1 MKLLWRAKK
10 VFEARHNRRSAILL
24 GLILGFS
31 LVLGIASRWLVP
43 TLITQAY
50 NGEAPAYIN
59 RLITGQ
65 AHHSLEKYLS
75 AWQATAA
82 FLFWGFLAV
91 GLLIVGLVR
100 PWLIGLLCRIDDALG
115 RRILLSLPK
124 NYDCEAPRGGR
135 QYIVTAVIAGV
146 LGGSFLDILFDREHW
161 PFSPYSMYASVQGSD
176 YIATRLYGV
185 TDHGEFSV
193 IPKVGARP
201 ASPYLGFDDQ
211 GRFLF
216 ALHRM
221 PDKARREALSYFWR
235 RYDRQ
240 RSQGLHSGPSLREL
254 KLYRMTWR
262 LDPSLPPSE
271 HPLSIV
277 ELSAIATSEA
287 TVD

>member
-1 MKLLWRAKK
+1 MK
-10 VFEARHNRRSAILL
+10 VFDASHNRRSAILF
-24 GLILGFS
+24 GIMLGFY
-31 LVLGIASRWLVP
+31 LVLGLVCQWVVP
-43 TLITQAY
+43 ALITQAY

-82 FLFWGFLAV
+82 ALLWGFPAV
-91 GLLIVGLVR
+91 GLLILGLVR
-100 PWLIGLLCRIDDALG
+100 PWFIGLLCQIDDVLG
-115 RRILLSLPK
+115 RGILRSLPK
-124 NYDCEAPRGGR
+124 NQDSEAPRGMR
-135 QYIVTAVIAGV
+135 QYIVSTVIAVV
-146 LGGSFLDILFDREHW
+146 LGGSLFDILFDREDW
-161 PFSPYSMYASVQGSD
+161 PFSPYSMYASVQGKD
-176 YIATRLYGV
+176 FIATRLYGV

-216 ALHRM
+216 ALQRM
-221 PDKARREALSYFWR
+221 PDEARRKALSYFWR

-240 RSQGLHSGPSLREL
+240 RSQGLHSGKALREL

-262 LDPSLPPSE
+262 LDPSLPPSD
-271 HPLSIV
+271 HPLSKI
-277 ELSAIATSEA
+277 ELSAIGLSEV
-287 TVD
+287 TVDR